1 MLPGKLRLPK
11 IGPRTIL
18 VVEDQAIARSTI
30 RRQLE
35 YYKYEV
41 VEGATG
47 AQGLQVFQ
55 QKQSY
60 IDLVLL
66 DLSLPDIPAEQ
77 VLARL
82 RALDPEVK
90 VVVCTEQTLA
100 EGRPELKDVV
110 GVLRK
115 PIRTDRL
122 LALLHLA
129 LGQ

>member
-1 MLPGKLRLPK
+1 VGKLRLPK

-18 VVEDQAIARSTI
+18 VVEDQAIARNTV

-41 VEGATG
+41 VEAATG
-47 AQGLQVFQ
+47 AQGLQLFR

-60 IDLVLL
+60 VDLVLL
-66 DLSLPDIPAEQ
+66 DLSLPDVPPERM
-77 VLARL
+77 LAAL
-82 RALDPEVK
+82 RTLDPEVK

-100 EGRPELKDVV
+100 EGRAEYEGVV

-122 LALLHLA
+122 LALLK
-129 LGQ
+129 LGLEP